1 MSDPPQP
8 KRRSGTPTADV
19 AAKLDANQTVELDT
33 ADFDELGQ
41 AGVIAARPNATAPTE
56 VDLARVGPGAAEPNI
71 VVSLDDGPNQD
82 RTLAELPAQRL
93 GELAAQRDVQTQYV
107 NRVTV
112 ERMIVP
118 APGRYRTIVIAI
130 YLVVGAVLALSIY
143 YRFG

>member
-1 MSDPPQP
+1 MTEPPQP
-8 KRRSGTPTADV
+8 KRRSATLPAEV

-56 VDLARVGPGAAEPNI
+56 IDVARIGPDGGQPNI
-71 VVSLDDGPNQD
+71 VVSLDDGPNHD
-82 RTLAELPAQRL
+82 RTIAELPAQRL
-93 GELAAQRDVQTQYV
+93 GEIAGQRDVQTQYV

-112 ERMIVP
+112 ENMLVP